1 MKRIGFKGLVAGATI
16 LVAVV
21 LSGVFALQAW
31 PSSQAAQV
39 TKKPKKPAPVT
50 VVVTPA
56 LVAKGKAIVKAKG
69 CGGCHTITGAKS
81 TGPTWK
87 GLAGSKVHLTTGKT
101 IVATD
106 AYLIGVITDPTTL
119 QVEGYD
125 ASIMTEMIPPGSV
138 STAQAKEIVA
148 YIKTLKK

>member
-1 MKRIGFKGLVAGATI
+1 MKRVGLKGLVAATT
-16 LVAVV
+16 VFVVCV

-31 PSSQAAQV
+31 PSSAAA
-39 TKKPKKPAPVT
+39 KPKKPAPF
-50 VVVTPA
+50 VVKVTPA

-87 GLAGSKVHLTTGKT
+87 GLAGSKVHLTSGKT

-106 AYLIGVITDPTTL
+106 SYLIGVITDPTTL
-119 QVEGYD
+119 QVQGYD

-138 STAQAKEIVA
+138 SKAQAEAIVA
-148 YIKTLKK
+148 YIETLKK